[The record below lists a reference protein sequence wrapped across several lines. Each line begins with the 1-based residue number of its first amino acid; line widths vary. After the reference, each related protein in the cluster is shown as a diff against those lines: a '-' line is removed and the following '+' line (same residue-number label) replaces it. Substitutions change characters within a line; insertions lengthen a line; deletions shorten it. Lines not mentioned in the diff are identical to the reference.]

1 MEPHD
6 DALSTINAVLNTNRV
21 ITEAMEK
28 RLRAEAGLSLAQ
40 YEVLYR
46 LNDAPDARLRMV
58 DITRQ
63 LRVSKSGVTQLVD
76 RLEENGLVIRESC
89 PTDRRLTYAKLTELG
104 TQALRRGEPACIPVV
119 QEHFARHL
127 SKQDMECV
135 RSALAKVL
143 EGNGY
148 QGDVPC
154 PPTEATDADLDRAT
168 SPR

>member
-1 MEPHD
+1 MESHD
-6 DALSTINAVLNTNRV
+6 VALSTMNAVLNTNRV

-40 YEVLYR
+40 YEVLFR

-76 RLEENGLVIRESC
+76 RLEGLGLVIRESC
-89 PTDRRLTYAKLTELG
+89 VSDRRLTYAKLTELG
-104 TQALRRGEPACIPVV
+104 SQALRRGAPACTPVV

-127 SKQDMECV
+127 SEQDMECV
-135 RSALAKVL
+135 RTALAKVL

-148 QGDVPC
+148 PGEPPC
-154 PPTEATDADLDRAT
+154 LPSEETRLGASATPT
-168 SPR
+168 S

>member
-1 MEPHD
+1 MEPGDD
-6 DALSTINAVLNTNRV
+6 DALRTINAVLNTNRV

-46 LNDAPDARLRMV
+46 LNEAPGGRLRMV

-76 RLEENGLVIRESC
+76 RLEQTGLVTRESC
-89 PTDRRLTYAKLTELG
+89 VTDRRLTYAKLTDLG
-104 TQALRRGEPACIPVV
+104 TQALRRGAPACHPVV

-127 SKQDMECV
+127 TEQDMECV
-135 RSALAKVL
+135 RTALSKVL

-148 QGDVPC
+148 PGD
-154 PPTEATDADLDRAT
+154 PPAPAAAHPDPDRTA
-168 SPR
+168 SPY

>member
-6 DALSTINAVLNTNRV
+6 VALSTINAVLNTNRV

-76 RLEENGLVIRESC
+76 RLEGLGLVIRESC
-89 PTDRRLTYAKLTELG
+89 VSDRRLTYAKLTELG
-104 TQALRRGEPACIPVV
+104 TEALRRGAPACDPIV

-127 SKQDMECV
+127 SEQDMECV
-135 RSALAKVL
+135 RAALGKVL

-148 QGDVPC
+148 PVEPPC
-154 PPTEATDADLDRAT
+154 RPSEEAHPGAARART
-168 SPR
+168 S